1 MIFKIFFNSI
11 VGDNGVILVFF
22 FGYDKVIR
30 LDFGKYIWVCYER

>member
-30 LDFGKYIWVCYER
+30 LDFGKYI